1 MSEQKYDKKQVW
13 DDMIKEYFNRH
24 PDAGIAWWM
33 LPLEEQPEGFKAEM
47 YDILWAV
54 LGKGE

>member
-1 MSEQKYDKKQVW
+1 MSEQKYDKAQVW
-13 DDMIKEYFNRH
+13 QDIQDEYFRRH

-33 LPLEEQPEGFKAEM
+33 LPLEKQPEGFKVEM

-54 LGKGE
+54 LGKE